1 MAKVNRLCAMFMV
14 SVLAAG
20 VGGCSFLPE
29 EEAYPAAP
37 VMQSYE
43 MITYEQTPVLRGD
56 LILEEKITC
65 RYVANVKESAAFSY
79 TGEKIDGIYV
89 EEGQEVKAGELLA
102 ALEDNGL
109 REQILEQ
116 EYLIKALHLKQEHL
130 KQDQELEKKQ
140 LDAWETQGTQ
150 EYKEALGALLR
161 RYELAQQELEDSL
174 YIEGRKL
181 SQMQKESQ
189 DRKLYAGIGGTVLYV
204 QKMTAGQTS
213 VTGET
218 IAVIADMSTNAFTVT
233 GKDAQYFPVGTECTI
248 EINKQPYEAVSVEA
262 SAIGITEETDDETAY
277 LQLVIPDPTLEN
289 GDKGTVTVVLE
300 ERQDTL
306 YVDKYAVHTAEGRQF
321 VYILNEEGLR
331 VMQDVTCG
339 LEVKNYIEITGG
351 LSEGDSVIMD

>member
-1 MAKVNRLCAMFMV
+1 MTKANRLCALFMI
-14 SVLAAG
+14 SVLTAG
-20 VGGCSFLPE
+20 CSACSFLPE
-29 EEAYPAAP
+29 EEAYPSAP

-56 LILEEKITC
+56 LILEEKINC
-65 RYVANVKESAAFSY
+65 RYMANLKESVSFSY
-79 TGEKIDGIYV
+79 TGEKLDGIYV
-89 EEGQEVKAGELLA
+89 EEGQEVEAGELLA

-109 REQILEQ
+109 TEQIIEQ
-116 EYLIKALHLKQEHL
+116 EYQLKILQLKLEHL
-130 KQDQELEKKQ
+130 QQDLELEKKQ
-140 LDAWETQGTQ
+140 LDAWETQGTE
-150 EYKEALGALLR
+150 EYEEAFGALLR
-161 RYELAQQELEDSL
+161 KYDIARQQLEDSV

-181 SQMQKESQ
+181 TQMQKESQ
-189 DRKLYAGIGGTVLYV
+189 DRRLCAGIGGTVLYV

-213 VTGET
+213 VSGET
-218 IAVIADMSTNAFTVT
+218 VAVIADMSTNAFTVT